1 MVANY
6 ASELNT
12 NYLNLLPTKELS
24 YSSQDTA
31 ALVDSFNRGYKD
43 ALTSIPFILNDISEI
58 VGPDNIIFDASGL
71 SATIGAFSF
80 YRLIDTT
87 KHLPHESID
96 SSSLSK
102 DIFGIEKITTEAII
116 SILKNNLDILKKWV
130 IDTSDELRTSFYKW
144 LAKEE
149 KGQSL
154 VPLVPTFMF
163 EEEWKTTSEINVED
177 KLLIS
182 TEKISTIKPILSKL
196 GFKCS
201 DHSIEDH
208 P

>member
-6 ASELNT
+6 ASENNA

-43 ALTSIPFILNDISEI
+43 ALTNIPFILNDINEV

-71 SATIGAFSF
+71 STAIGASSF
-80 YRLIDTT
+80 YRLIGTT
-87 KHLPHESID
+87 KHLPHVSID
-96 SSSLSK
+96 SNSLSK

-116 SILKNNLDILKKWV
+116 SILENNLDTLKKWV
-130 IDTSDELRTSFYKW
+130 IESSDELRTSFYEW

-149 KGQSL
+149 KAQTL
-154 VPLVPTFMF
+154 IPLVPTFMF
-163 EEEWKTTSEINVED
+163 GEEWKTTSEIN
-177 KLLIS
+177 IRR
-182 TEKISTIKPILSKL
+182 
-196 GFKCS
+196 
-201 DHSIEDH
+201 
-208 P
+208 